1 MKKIIA
7 IILSLS
13 IVFAVAGCN
22 NKSMNYIIE
31 NKPSITG
38 VVEEVN
44 DNYIVIYIETDSYP
58 NGADCTVALDVENGD
73 SYTDVAVGDEVVVYF
88 NGEIAESDPLQ
99 INTVYAIT
107 LKSPSD
113 R

>member
-1 MKKIIA
+1 MKKFIA

-38 VVEEVN
+38 VV
-44 DNYIVIYIETDSYP
+44 
-58 NGADCTVALDVENGD
+58 
-73 SYTDVAVGDEVVVYF
+73 
-88 NGEIAESDPLQ
+88 
-99 INTVYAIT
+99 
-107 LKSPSD
+107 
-113 R
+113 

>member
-1 MKKIIA
+1 MCIRD
-7 IILSLS
+7 S
-13 IVFAVAGCN
+13 
-22 NKSMNYIIE
+22 
-31 NKPSITG
+31 
-38 VVEEVN
+38 
-44 DNYIVIYIETDSYP
+44 SYP
-58 NGADCTVALDVENGD
+58 NGADCTVSLDVENGD